1 MADIDTAGTKKV
13 NLMRLEFGRRHAENQ
28 ILSYEIRMA
37 ELDEEKIRLSSEIE
51 KQKDI
56 ISDYDT
62 KIEECRKSSLR

>member
-37 ELDEEKIRLSSEIE
+37 ELDEEKVRLASEIE
-51 KQKDI
+51 KQNEI
-56 ISDYDT
+56 IAEYDT
-62 KIEECRKSSLR
+62 KIEECKKSSLR